1 MWKAV
6 RIAVFVQCLSFI
18 IMYPF
23 LMLLIKAL
31 ETGSGVLLAFS
42 LIPLII
48 YIFDWLWLPFLF
60 LYLEKRWR
68 AGKEGRQS
76 VNVNRPY
83 FEAGK

>member
-1 MWKAV
+1 MEAV

-60 LYLEKRWR
+60 LYLKR
-68 AGKEGRQS
+68 GGGRVKRGGS
-76 VNVNRPY
+76 R
-83 FEAGK
+83 